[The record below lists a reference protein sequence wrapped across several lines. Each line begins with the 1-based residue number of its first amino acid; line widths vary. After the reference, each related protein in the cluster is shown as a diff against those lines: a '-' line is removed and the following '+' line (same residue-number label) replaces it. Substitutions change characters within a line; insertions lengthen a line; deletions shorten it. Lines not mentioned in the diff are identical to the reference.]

1 MFLIRLSFSRE
12 HAALISV
19 TEVNKP
25 QKSKLIKKITIR
37 KPIAALVIAAILL
50 TVGCISNKTERKLI
64 STKSYWTPGE
74 CCTVNINKWASADK
88 ATEYSVDY
96 LNSQEGSTIS
106 LECSR
111 SQVDSIAEERVY
123 YCEFNHEA
131 VPFIYKVE
139 Q

>member
-1 MFLIRLSFSRE
+1 MITKQSRL
-12 HAALISV
+12 L
-19 TEVNKP
+19 
-25 QKSKLIKKITIR
+25 ITIT
-37 KPIAALVIAAILL
+37 AAI
-50 TVGCISNKTERKLI
+50 TVGCISNRTERKLI

-74 CCTVNINKWASADK
+74 CCTVNINKWTSADK

-96 LNSQEGSTIS
+96 LNSQDGSTIS